1 MYQFEKVTYDEGL
14 TFAKEI
20 NAIYKRV
27 SNKGDK
33 DSINEL
39 FRSIGR
45 KFLNPEYDF
54 NYCLNKA
61 LNNALNKY
69 LNY

>member
-1 MYQFEKVTYDEGL
+1 MYEFEEVTYDEGL
-14 TFAKEI
+14 TFEKEI

-45 KFLNPEYDF
+45 KFLNPENDF

>member
-1 MYQFEKVTYDEGL
+1 MYQFEEVTYDEGL

-20 NAIYKRV
+20 NAIYKIV

-33 DSINEL
+33 VSINEL

-45 KFLNPEYDF
+45 KFLNPENDF

>member
-1 MYQFEKVTYDEGL
+1 MYQFEEVTYDEGL

-27 SNKGDK
+27 SNKGVK